1 MSETF
6 SQRQP
11 QAGPHASDAALSP
24 VTHLRAENTQ
34 RRRVLRRFL
43 RNRLAVIGLII
54 LILIVLVAIF
64 APLIA
69 TNSPFS
75 TNLRALGKA
84 PSAEYLLGT
93 DTAGRDVFAR
103 LVYGSRIS
111 LVVGIGSVAIY
122 ITLGTILGLV
132 SGYYGGWIDALIMRI
147 TDTMMSLPTLLLV
160 LMLVTITQP
169 SLLNIIL
176 AIALSRWA
184 GIARLVRGQ
193 VLTVKQNEYVIAA
206 YTIGAPP
213 ARVMFRH
220 LLPNLLAPVIV
231 AASFGVASAILSE
244 AALGF
249 LGLGVRPPTPTWGA
263 MLNEAQSLS
272 VLANMPWFWIPPG
285 FMIAVSV
292 LCINFVGDGIRDAL
306 DPRMKEV

>member
-1 MSETF
+1 MSETV

-11 QAGPHASDAALSP
+11 QTEPHASDQPVSA
-24 VTHLRAENTQ
+24 VTHLARRDSQ
-34 RRRVLRRFL
+34 RKRVLRRFL
-43 RNRLAVIGLII
+43 RNRLAVVGLII
-54 LILIVLVAIF
+54 LILIVLIAIF
-64 APLIA
+64 APVIA

-75 TNLRALGKA
+75 TNLRALGKP

-111 LVVGIGSVAIY
+111 LVVGIGSVVIY
-122 ITLGTILGLV
+122 ITFGTILGLV
-132 SGYYGGWIDALIMRI
+132 SGYYGGWIDVVIMRL

-169 SLLNIIL
+169 SLVNIIL

-193 VLTVKQNEYVIAA
+193 VLTVKRNEYVMAA
-206 YTIGAPP
+206 YTVGAPP
-213 ARVMFRH
+213 LRVMFVH

-231 AASFGVASAILSE
+231 AASFGVASAILAE

-263 MLNEAQSLS
+263 MLNQAQSLS

-285 FMIAVSV
+285 FMIALSV
-292 LCINFVGDGIRDAL
+292 LCINFIGDGIRDAL
-306 DPRMKEV
+306 DPRMKEG

>member
-1 MSETF
+1 MSDTF
-6 SQRQP
+6 YQGQSQ
-11 QAGPHASDAALSP
+11 AEPHELDTSELQ
-24 VTHLRAENTQ
+24 VTHLKAENTQ

-43 RNRLAVIGLII
+43 RNRLAVIGLIV
-54 LILIVLVAIF
+54 LILIVLMAIF

-111 LVVGIGSVAIY
+111 LVVGIGSVVIY
-122 ITLGTILGLV
+122 ITVGTILGLV
-132 SGYYGGWIDALIMRI
+132 SGYYGGWIDAVIMRL

-169 SLLNIIL
+169 SLVNIIL

-193 VLTVKQNEYVIAA
+193 VLTVKQNEYVLAA

-231 AASFGVASAILSE
+231 AASFGVASAILAE

-285 FMIAVSV
+285 FMIALSV

>member
-6 SQRQP
+6 SQRKP
-11 QAGPHASDAALSP
+11 RTEPHASDVPALS

-34 RRRVLRRFL
+34 RRRILRRFL
-43 RNRLAVIGLII
+43 RNRLAVIGLIV

-122 ITLGTILGLV
+122 ITFGTILGLV

-147 TDTMMSLPTLLLV
+147 ADTMMSLPTLLLV

-169 SLLNIIL
+169 SLVNIIL

-193 VLTVKQNEYVIAA
+193 VLTVKQNEYVLAA

-213 ARVMFRH
+213 VRVMFRH